1 MPQLPVNSVLEAI
14 LVALQVLQVLFLWIH
29 DWVPLGRLNDVAA
42 VRSQDTLGRLVTVT
56 VVQSLPWT
64 IGLYFSVQ
72 YLGRTYPQWL
82 NSWLWISY
90 VVLLLGQIRA
100 WWIPYLFIPDPK
112 RAARYRIMF
121 GKTHAFLPVRNGL
134 VPNTAHVM
142 LHVCTVATLVV
153 LFARDLTN

>member
-1 MPQLPVNSVLEAI
+1 MLRLPVNSVLEAI
-14 LVALQVLQVLFLWIH
+14 LLALQVLQVVFLWIH
-29 DWVPLGRLNDVAA
+29 DWIPLGRLNDVAA

-56 VVQSLPWT
+56 FVQSLPWT
-64 IGLYFSVQ
+64 VGLYFSVR
-72 YLGRTYPQWL
+72 YYGRAYPDWL

-90 VVLLLGQIRA
+90 VVLLVGQIRA
-100 WWIPYLFIPDPK
+100 WWVPYLFRPDPT

-142 LHVCTVATLVV
+142 LHVCTVATLAV